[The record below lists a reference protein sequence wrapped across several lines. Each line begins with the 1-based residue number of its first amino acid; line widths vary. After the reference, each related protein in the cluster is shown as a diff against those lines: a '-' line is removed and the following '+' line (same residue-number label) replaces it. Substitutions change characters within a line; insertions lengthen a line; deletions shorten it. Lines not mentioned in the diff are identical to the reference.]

1 MIRPATPKDAPFV
14 AELMFQAMEKITY
27 ILVDEENK
35 EKAISL
41 LLELFSMKNN
51 QYSYE
56 NTLVYVENNKI
67 LGSLVYYNGADI
79 DRLSA
84 SVFQYIKEKYGR
96 DVSLEKETEAGEY
109 YIDTLSVTPEA
120 QRKGVGSAL
129 LRYLKMSLKNQKLG
143 LLVDVENPNA
153 EKLYT
158 RVGFSFID
166 TKILGGD
173 IYKHLIW

>member
-1 MIRPATPKDAPFV
+1 MIRPATPQDAPFV

-79 DRLSA
+79 LR
-84 SVFQYIKEKYGR
+84 KNM
-96 DVSLEKETEAGEY
+96 GEMF
-109 YIDTLSVTPEA
+109 
-120 QRKGVGSAL
+120 R
-129 LRYLKMSLKNQKLG
+129 
-143 LLVDVENPNA
+143 
-153 EKLYT
+153 
-158 RVGFSFID
+158 
-166 TKILGGD
+166 
-173 IYKHLIW
+173 

>member
-1 MIRPATPKDAPFV
+1 MIRPATPQDAPFV

-96 DVSLEKETEAGEY
+96 DVSLEKEEE
-109 YIDTLSVTPEA
+109 
-120 QRKGVGSAL
+120 
-129 LRYLKMSLKNQKLG
+129 
-143 LLVDVENPNA
+143 
-153 EKLYT
+153 
-158 RVGFSFID
+158 
-166 TKILGGD
+166 
-173 IYKHLIW
+173 